1 MSHKLFA
8 SSACLLSM
16 CVCLSPVLASSSPA
30 GVQILGD
37 AVPHTLKGC
46 GTGVSP
52 HLVLALSC
60 QKGLVSSQPLT
71 LSCYAEIETSKWAPR
86 WLRPDL
92 LQGHLAPQLAQG
104 HRGPCRIVTDPHKCL
119 PQGPRGTWEEA
130 LTELRCTPG
139 ERQELNHTGDV
150 CSPTRRGPPRMSLDP
165 VLKPLICL
173 ATSISLFFHV

>member
-37 AVPHTLKGC
+37 AVPHTLNGC

-60 QKGLVSSQPLT
+60 QKDLVSSQPLT
-71 LSCYAEIETSKWAPR
+71 LSCYAEIETSKWAPG

-92 LQGHLAPQLAQG
+92 LQGHLAP
-104 HRGPCRIVTDPHKCL
+104 
-119 PQGPRGTWEEA
+119 
-130 LTELRCTPG
+130 
-139 ERQELNHTGDV
+139 
-150 CSPTRRGPPRMSLDP
+150 
-165 VLKPLICL
+165 
-173 ATSISLFFHV
+173 